1 MSRRSIWLRL
11 LAALAAGTLAAA
23 GVGVGAWWSISPR
36 ATLTFAASKDF
47 YPEEFSKDGSR
58 LLGRIYLGPSAT
70 EPVAVWDVATGELL
84 ARFTDLP
91 RWVTFTPD
99 GQLAFVDGTGRL
111 VLRDPATLSEAGHG
125 HRRTSPRHAAC
136 ILFGGQT
143 PRYDGM
149 EAERLRQ
156 VKFGCGTGPA
166 GRAAFSSQTVK

>member
-70 EPVAVWDVATGELL
+70 DPVAVWDVATGGKGSH
-84 ARFTDLP
+84 P
-91 RWVTFTPD
+91 R
-99 GQLAFVDGTGRL
+99 Q
-111 VLRDPATLSEAGHG
+111 E
-125 HRRTSPRHAAC
+125 RRSGFA
-136 ILFGGQT
+136 
-143 PRYDGM
+143 
-149 EAERLRQ
+149 
-156 VKFGCGTGPA
+156 
-166 GRAAFSSQTVK
+166 SQTSLHGLYHPGEHVPLLPPTRFHYRQ